1 MAIRCGCAA
10 TPGRAGS
17 APRLVETSGQL
28 TGGTAPGADHAEPR
42 LLSPIFS
49 QTPGTPLFSSVSIQ
63 EPSENTFVSG
73 FPWSFDY
80 QRGVRSSGVFD
91 ADTSLLFEVRDPWDF
106 ESSVRRLSSSSL
118 GTRPS

>member
-42 LLSPIFS
+42 LLFPIFS

-63 EPSENTFVSG
+63 EPTEKHLRLGIPLVFRLIKGGPV
-73 FPWSFDY
+73 
-80 QRGVRSSGVFD
+80 VRS
-91 ADTSLLFEVRDPWDF
+91 L
-106 ESSVRRLSSSSL
+106 
-118 GTRPS
+118 